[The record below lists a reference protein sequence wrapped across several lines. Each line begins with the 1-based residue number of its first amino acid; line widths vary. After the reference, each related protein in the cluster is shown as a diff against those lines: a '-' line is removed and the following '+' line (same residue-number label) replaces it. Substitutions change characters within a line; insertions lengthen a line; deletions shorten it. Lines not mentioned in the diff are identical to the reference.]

1 MAKQQPNNFLQQ
13 SMSIKFLLAPFRWT
27 IVVLMVVL
35 ILFAA
40 SIISQTYF
48 HQTELLTYE
57 LEQTANV
64 FTQGDNNGNTFH
76 FVVSRYCYQALY
88 WLFFDVTGVDTL
100 FESSTNTL
108 QNTMQFVLAGLEP
121 HLDTLNDTLK
131 VLAIRIGNI
140 VAFMPLALVI
150 ATVSLTDGLSQRK
163 IRQANAAR
171 ESAAIYHRA
180 KYWRMGIIWLTC
192 LTYFCSPFPLHPAML
207 LIPLAL
213 LGILIYLQAK
223 YLKKYL

>member
-88 WLFFDVTGVDTL
+88 WLFF
-100 FESSTNTL
+100 
-108 QNTMQFVLAGLEP
+108 
-121 HLDTLNDTLK
+121 
-131 VLAIRIGNI
+131 
-140 VAFMPLALVI
+140 
-150 ATVSLTDGLSQRK
+150 
-163 IRQANAAR
+163 
-171 ESAAIYHRA
+171 
-180 KYWRMGIIWLTC
+180 
-192 LTYFCSPFPLHPAML
+192 
-207 LIPLAL
+207 
-213 LGILIYLQAK
+213 
-223 YLKKYL
+223 